1 MPNTLHDSTAT
12 TFVVVRHGETHWNIA
27 GRLQGHQDS
36 RLTPIGLE
44 QAAAL
49 AARLAEERLDALYS
63 SDLGRARETAEPIAA
78 ATGLAPVFDAR
89 LRERTYG
96 IFESYTWNEIEVR
109 YPAEFVKLASRDP
122 TYSMPGGESPIAF
135 RERLLA
141 TFAALAEAHPGQRLA
156 VVSHGG
162 ALGMLYRVA
171 RNLPLD
177 APRAYH
183 LPNAG
188 INRFAWRNGR
198 LELEVWADVAHLEV
212 AREAGVDTRDNV

>member
-1 MPNTLHDSTAT
+1 MPHAHST

-27 GRLQGHQDS
+27 GRLQGHLDS
-36 RLTPIGLE
+36 RLTPVGLA

-49 AARLAEERLDALYS
+49 AARLAAEPLDALYS
-63 SDLGRARETAEPIAA
+63 SDLGRARETALPIAA
-78 ATGLAPVFDAR
+78 ATGLALAFDAN

-96 IFESYTWNEIEVR
+96 MFESLTWPEIEARHPV
-109 YPAEFVKLASRDP
+109 EFARLASRDP
-122 TYSMPGGESPIAF
+122 AYAIPGGESAIAF

-141 TFAALAEAHPGQRLA
+141 TFAALAERHAGRRLA

-171 RNLPLD
+171 RGLPLD
-177 APRAYH
+177 APRDYQ

-188 INRFAWRNGR
+188 INRFAWRGGR
-198 LELEVWADVAHLEV
+198 LELDAWGDVAHLEV
-212 AREAGVDTRDNV
+212 AREAGVDTRDTI